1 MLTVTVGSAALAYAG
16 YVAAAYGL
24 RNRIVYPVAGTP
36 FGAFRSWPTEEATR
50 LQRRIEGG
58 TVHAFHLTASAPRG
72 RVVIL
77 HGNMMVAPDVAFLA
91 RFWREQ
97 GFDVLVPEY
106 RGYAGAAG
114 KPEAQAIVDDV
125 CAFLDEVRP
134 VPGPLIAH
142 GISLGGGIAA
152 ELTRCRKLDALVL
165 QSTFLSISSVTL
177 RFCLPGVLVRSL
189 YPTARTLQNF
199 SGRMLVIHGSAD
211 RLFPPEHGRRLAA
224 LVPAGQARHVE
235 VPGAIHMIADG
246 EVVPILQHH
255 VDWLAPPH
263 SGPH

>member
-1 MLTVTVGSAALAYAG
+1 MLTVAAGSAALAYAG

-50 LQRRIEGG
+50 LQREIEGG
-58 TVHAFHLTASAPRG
+58 TVHAFHLEASAPRG
-72 RVVIL
+72 RVAIL

-91 RFWREQ
+91 RFWTEQ

-125 CAFLDEVRP
+125 SAFLDELRP
-134 VPGPLIAH
+134 VVGPFIAQ

-152 ELTRCRKLDALVL
+152 ELTRTRNVDALVL
-165 QSTFLSISSVTL
+165 QSTFLSISSVTP
-177 RFCLPGVLVRSL
+177 RFGLPGRLVRTL
-189 YPTARTLQNF
+189 YPTAQTLRNF
-199 SGRMLVIHGSAD
+199 AGRMLVIHGTAD
-211 RLFPPEHGRRLAA
+211 RLFPPSHGRQLAA
-224 LVPAGQARHVE
+224 IVPAGQARHVE
-235 VPGAIHMIADG
+235 VPNAIHMIADNRI
-246 EVVPILQHH
+246 VPILRDH

-263 SGPH
+263 PGAD